1 MPQCYEHLIT
11 ILGHTPRDRDELLS
25 GGGHQPD
32 KSLSSGSPRTP
43 PSLSDEPVL
52 PRSGGQPSKRVHRKY
67 SVNSPHSKKSSK
79 TPSVDDCLEDLSHII
94 REARSQKARQGTYA
108 EELAQVHQIL
118 LQDGYNET
126 DVVFTQTL
134 NLCNNRLRR
143 RAFLNLETKEGQLN
157 WVNVSWDFVCSTN
170 SQ

>member
-1 MPQCYEHLIT
+1 M
-11 ILGHTPRDRDELLS
+11 ILGHTPCDRGELVS
-25 GGGHQPD
+25 AGGHQSD
-32 KSLSSGSPRTP
+32 KTPSSGSPRIP
-43 PSLSDEPVL
+43 PGLSDEPVL
-52 PRSGGQPSKRVHRKY
+52 PRSGGQPSKRVHREY
-67 SVNSPHSKKSSK
+67 SINSPRSKKSSK

-126 DVVFTQTL
+126 DVVFMQTL
-134 NLCNNRLRR
+134 NLCNNRLYR
-143 RAFLNLETKEGQLN
+143 RAFLNMKTKEGRLN
-157 WVNVSWDFVCSTN
+157 WINVTWDFVCSTK